1 MYTNYGHDQ
10 IRSLSIQNTK
20 APGFKRSFSQ
30 FLKIGDAFAIFSL
43 SGKIPVLNDRLK
55 IHIKGA
61 SFLDEGDVYIITSSF
76 IRFQQ
81 KNVFLNS
88 SSVIVF

>member
-1 MYTNYGHDQ
+1 MRSRIFEKYGITNIGQ
-10 IRSLSIQNTK
+10 QL
-20 APGFKRSFSQ
+20 FKRSFSQ